1 MQHSIFQAALL
12 CTGLALAGCS
22 VSIPLPSL
30 LSDEDDVTASI
41 DKSRARPAVGRFLP
55 AKSAV
60 PAHALPEA
68 DAADRNATNVPT

>member
-1 MQHSIFQAALL
+1 MQHSIFQVALL

-41 DKSRARPAVGRFLP
+41 DKTRARPTGGKVLP
-55 AKSAV
+55 AKSGV
-60 PAHALPEA
+60 TALPSPDAETA
-68 DAADRNATNVPT
+68 DPDAAKVPT

>member
-12 CTGLALAGCS
+12 CAGLALAGCS

-41 DKSRARPAVGRFLP
+41 DKSRVRPAASRILP
-55 AKSAV
+55 AKAVV
-60 PAHALPEA
+60 PAPALPEV
-68 DAADRNATNVPT
+68 DATDPVAAKVPT

>member
-1 MQHSIFQAALL
+1 MQHSIFQVALL

-41 DKSRARPAVGRFLP
+41 DKTRARPAASRVLP

-60 PAHALPEA
+60 PAPATPDAEIA
-68 DAADRNATNVPT
+68 DQDAAKVPT